1 MDAEFWHQK
10 WQNNEIGFHQNTVN
24 PFLLR
29 YFETLSL
36 EPGQAIFLPLCGK
49 TLDIGWLLSK
59 SYQVIGIEL
68 HEPAVKALFEQ
79 LALVPEIS
87 RTNKHIKYSYDRLTI
102 FVGDIFDLSVSDMCN
117 VDAVYD
123 RAALV
128 ALPKAQRAD
137 YVKQIQLITNKAPQL
152 IVNYEYDH
160 TLMTG
165 PPFSVP
171 NDEIKLHFQDSY
183 LLKQLYSGKVEGGM
197 KGKIPAEE
205 NVWLLNRK

>member
-1 MDAEFWHQK
+1 MIDDETVVIPGHGSLSEKSDLEDFHEMLVATTDEVKTMMAAGMTLKQMQEEGLSLDWEEWANGFLSTDLWIQIIVDSLNQTCSISLDLVFSMDAEFWHQK

-87 RTNKHIKYSYDRLTI
+87 RTNKHIKYSYDRL
-102 FVGDIFDLSVSDMCN
+102 
-117 VDAVYD
+117 
-123 RAALV
+123 
-128 ALPKAQRAD
+128 D
-137 YVKQIQLITNKAPQL
+137 YIC
-152 IVNYEYDH
+152 
-160 TLMTG
+160 G
-165 PPFSVP
+165 
-171 NDEIKLHFQDSY
+171 
-183 LLKQLYSGKVEGGM
+183 
-197 KGKIPAEE
+197 
-205 NVWLLNRK
+205 